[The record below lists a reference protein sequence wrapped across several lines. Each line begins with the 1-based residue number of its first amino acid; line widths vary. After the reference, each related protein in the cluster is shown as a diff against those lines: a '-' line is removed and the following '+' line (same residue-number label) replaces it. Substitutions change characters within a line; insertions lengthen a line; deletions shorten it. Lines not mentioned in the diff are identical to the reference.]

1 MEWNGNAPR
10 QARLQEEVDAQHRK
24 DAAIAAA
31 TTELFSLRTSADRA
45 TFVAA
50 DGAG

>member
-1 MEWNGNAPR
+1 MAENG
-10 QARLQEEVDAQHRK
+10 QWRLETEEAEALSCK
-24 DAAIAAA
+24 AAAIAAA
-31 TTELFSLRTSADRA
+31 TTELFSLRASADRA

>member
-1 MEWNGNAPR
+1 MAENGDWRRETEKAE
-10 QARLQEEVDAQHRK
+10 ALSCKA
-24 DAAIAAA
+24 AAIAAA